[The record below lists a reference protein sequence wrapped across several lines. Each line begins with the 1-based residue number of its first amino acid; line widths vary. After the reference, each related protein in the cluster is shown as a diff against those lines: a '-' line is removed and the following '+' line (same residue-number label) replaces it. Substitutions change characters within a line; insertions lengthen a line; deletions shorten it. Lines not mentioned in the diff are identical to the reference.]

1 MCIKES
7 FPNFYA
13 QETLSVKE
21 KRRLPTLP
29 RVCSTIGA
37 GGLNCSVRNGKRWD
51 PATIATLMTIM
62 TNHNNKHEHKRFTTN
77 RNKHAIYRG
86 ELKLRA
92 RKLIRAI
99 SSARLWRH
107 RLYTCTLSTSSS
119 VTTLK
124 GNLILWPASCLD
136 AFSAYP
142 IQTWIPGGAPGGTT
156 GKPEVCPTRS
166 SRTSVR
172 ATQISN
178 AHDR

>member
-1 MCIKES
+1 MHEQKKS

-62 TNHNNKHEHKRFTTN
+62 TNHNTKHEHKRFTICQEN
-77 RNKHAIYRG
+77 MRHIPRRK
-86 ELKLRA
+86 KLRA
-92 RKLIRAI
+92 RKLLRAI

-136 AFSAYP
+136 AFSTYP
-142 IQTWIPGGAPGGTT
+142 IQT
-156 GKPEVCPTRS
+156 
-166 SRTSVR
+166 
-172 ATQISN
+172 
-178 AHDR
+178 

>member
-1 MCIKES
+1 MYMNKKRVS
-7 FPNFYA
+7 QTF
-13 QETLSVKE
+13 TLRKLSLLMK

-99 SSARLWRH
+99 SSARL
-107 RLYTCTLSTSSS
+107 
-119 VTTLK
+119 
-124 GNLILWPASCLD
+124 
-136 AFSAYP
+136 
-142 IQTWIPGGAPGGTT
+142 
-156 GKPEVCPTRS
+156 
-166 SRTSVR
+166 
-172 ATQISN
+172 
-178 AHDR
+178 